1 MLKPIPKW
9 TIWLAGALAWV
20 AGVSIALFALAA
32 TARAELAFVP
42 EHARLAC
49 PGVAPVTLAAR
60 GNTAIVPAASDAQL
74 RGCRI
79 EIDFAVR
86 DAARGAALAERA
98 AGQAYVELLGLGLT
112 RAAFPARYPV
122 NRDGIALA
130 PRPGGL
136 ILSLAAETLFA
147 GERRNG
153 TLVILGWRSGDG
165 ADAQA
170 FVSSTLL
177 VERAGQRE
185 RRTGN

>member
-1 MLKPIPKW
+1 MRQPIPKW

-20 AGVSIALFALAA
+20 AGVSFALFALAA

-42 EHARLAC
+42 ERARLAC
-49 PGVAPVTLAAR
+49 PGAAPVTLAAR
-60 GNTAIVPAASDAQL
+60 GNTSIVPAMSDLQL

-86 DAARGAALAERA
+86 DAALAERA

-136 ILSLAAETLFA
+136 TLVLAAETLFA

-153 TLVILGWRSGDG
+153 TLLILGWRSGDG

-170 FVSSTLL
+170 FISSTLL
-177 VERAGQRE
+177 IERAG
-185 RRTGN
+185 RRARQTGN

>member
-1 MLKPIPKW
+1 MRNPIPKW
-9 TIWLAGALAWV
+9 TFWPAGAPAWV
-20 AGVSIALFALAA
+20 AGVSFALFAFAA

-42 EHARLAC
+42 ERARLAC
-49 PGVAPVTLAAR
+49 PGAAPVMLAAR
-60 GNTAIVPAASDAQL
+60 GNTAIVPAASEAQL

-86 DAARGAALAERA
+86 DAALAERA
-98 AGQAYVELLGLGLT
+98 AAQAYVELLGLGLT
-112 RAAFPARYPV
+112 RAAFPSRHPV

-136 ILSLAAETLFA
+136 TLAIAADTLFA

-153 TLVILGWRSGDG
+153 TLLILGWRSGEG
-165 ADAQA
+165 ADAQS
-170 FVSSTLL
+170 FISSTLL
-177 VERAGQRE
+177 IERAGQRE